1 MNPSPARGG
10 THYNLRAYWSR
21 PGAST
26 IARQPSSDHFPPSP
40 ERSGLALGLA
50 LLAVVVVVSLGVIG
64 AALALAAPPGDASAV
79 RIEPATRGDP
89 AAGRDYLLNGDY
101 IGAGIPLVLWRQIA
115 RPVPPELRTLERNGI
130 DPSVP
135 DDLNQYFTPDGVEV
149 VSGVNCLACHSSRF
163 RGELVIGMGNSLRD
177 WPPTPSTSPALRA
190 LASLGFAK
198 DSPERRTLDVF
209 LRGADALDGKV
220 STPFR
225 GLNPAFR
232 FEEVAAANR
241 NPADLSWSGTPVY
254 QYPETGAWSD
264 VPAWWNV
271 RKKTALY
278 YNAMGHGDFAR
289 LIQQIG
295 IVMMG
300 DAKDAERTLPRM
312 RDILAYIDTLRAP
325 VHPGPIDSQRAA
337 RGAEIFAARCT
348 DCHGTYDAD
357 ESRETFPNRRIP
369 VDEVGT
375 DPTYARRVKESGIH
389 EWFNK
394 SWFAQGGS
402 TYADPQ
408 LAYIAPPLDGVWA
421 TAPYFHNGSVPTLE
435 GVLNSRARPE
445 RWRRSFRDDDYD
457 LDSPGWKYREIPPES
472 PEAGREVYD
481 TRVPGCGN
489 AGHTYAD
496 DLSEQQRRDLIEYL
510 KSL

>member
-1 MNPSPARGG
+1 MG
-10 THYNLRAYWSR
+10 
-21 PGAST
+21 
-26 IARQPSSDHFPPSP
+26 
-40 ERSGLALGLA
+40 
-50 LLAVVVVVSLGVIG
+50 VSMGVIG
-64 AALALAAPPGDASAV
+64 AALALAAPPANGSADPPKKP
-79 RIEPATRGDP
+79 PARGHPD
-89 AAGRDYLLNGDY
+89 AGREYLLHGDY
-101 IGAGIPLVLWRQIA
+101 IGAGIPLALWKQIA
-115 RPVPPELRTLERNGI
+115 PPVPPELRTLERRGV

-149 VSGVNCLACHSSRF
+149 VSGVNCLACHASRF

-177 WPPTPSTSPALRA
+177 WPPAPSTSAALRA
-190 LASLGFAK
+190 LGSLGFPK
-198 DSPERRTLDVF
+198 DSPERRTLDTF

-241 NPADLSWSGTPVY
+241 NPEDLSWSTSRVY
-254 QYPETGAWSD
+254 EYPETGAWSD

-271 RKKTALY
+271 RKKTSLY

-300 DAKDAERTLPRM
+300 DARDAERTLPRM

-325 VHPGPIDSQRAA
+325 VHPGPISAERSS
-337 RGAEIFAARCT
+337 RGAEIFAARCA

-357 ESRETFPNRRIP
+357 ESRETYPNRKIP
-369 VDEVGT
+369 VEEVGT
-375 DPTYARRVKESGIH
+375 DPTYARRIKESGIH
-389 EWFNK
+389 QWFNH
-394 SWFAQGGS
+394 SWFARDGS
-402 TYADPQ
+402 TYAEPE

-421 TAPYFHNGSVPTLE
+421 TAPYFHNGSVPTLL
-435 GVLNSRARPE
+435 GVLDSRARPE
-445 RWRRSFRDDDYD
+445 RWQRSFRDDDYD
-457 LDSPGWKYREIPPES
+457 LDSPGWRYREIPPDS
-472 PEAGREVYD
+472 SEAGREIYD

-496 DLSEQQRRDLIEYL
+496 DLSEQERLDLIEYL